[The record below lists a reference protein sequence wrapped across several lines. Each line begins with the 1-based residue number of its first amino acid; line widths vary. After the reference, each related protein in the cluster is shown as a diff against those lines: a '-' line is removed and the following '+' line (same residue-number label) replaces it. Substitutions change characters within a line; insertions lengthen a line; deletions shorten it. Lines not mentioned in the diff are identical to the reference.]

1 VDPGGVQ
8 TRRRQREKTS
18 SISGRIDTLTPPT
31 LSVAGRTIITDAHTH
46 LHGEGRTHSLADF
59 NVGDKV
65 EIEGVLNA
73 DGTILAEDLKR
84 TEEAGHN

>member
-1 VDPGGVQ
+1 MA
-8 TRRRQREKTS
+8 K
-18 SISGRIDTLTPPT
+18 
-31 LSVAGRTIITDAHTH
+31 
-46 LHGEGRTHSLADF
+46 GRTHSLADF